1 MAENHIHRL
10 IRERDEAQQQ
20 LADVREALADLR
32 TYLASS
38 KFQGLDAD
46 YIHIRT
52 DLVPK
57 LIDLGFKAI

>member
-1 MAENHIHRL
+1 MTENHIHRI
-10 IRERDEAQQQ
+10 IRERDDAHKQ

-32 TYLASS
+32 AYLASS
-38 KFQGLDAD
+38 KFQGPDAD